1 MSKPII
7 YTAFANQ
14 QDDHLPLLKKE
25 SSEIKDALRVL
36 ESREFIKVERE
47 ESAELND
54 LINTFSTYPDQI
66 AIFHY
71 GGHAG
76 HTLIQLED
84 ADAQS
89 AGLSKLL
96 GEQKS
101 LQLVF
106 LNGCSTRGQV
116 QQLFAQGVK
125 AVIATSVPI
134 EDSKSLSFAS
144 AFYKALAN
152 KRSIKLAFEFAK
164 ATVETNFKNPPAIE
178 IFRGLEVLENKEES
192 HDSDMPWGLYINDGK
207 EQVLEWRLPY
217 YREVGL
223 PSGMKS
229 YINKELKL
237 NKYIVLALDEMC
249 KYNKDIYRQMV
260 EVIEGEEVKRD
271 SSTYI
276 DIVIK
281 NFPWVIGSQLR
292 LVLQKKEANRE
303 RLEQLISTHIV
314 LSMVLYYLLLTDI
327 WDEFR
332 KRKSIKRPS
341 KLIEDLAQTK
351 DNLLQKDFLVHLGE
365 LYQMARSNQFD
376 FYIPEFIRF
385 CDTFLNPES
394 HLAKA
399 NAFLVQLK
407 ETFRDLPEKEVAN
420 TCVQTE
426 QALAIVL
433 REAAFLADYRML
445 TVRNIS
451 IDNPRYSEKIYEMDM
466 GPLNALVDSSLSL
479 YEDDEK
485 KRKDNYANCNSII
498 LVTSEKDV
506 QQSLNL
512 SPFIIDKNTFLK
524 NDHIDLFIYG
534 YEKDNRYYYLAVKHS
549 IFIALKDEKGTDI
562 IDTEMTL
569 SDFEEGRNITRKNE
583 ELSDN
588 TSFLGA
594 FDLDDTEVATEDS
607 PKVFTLLEKQ
617 FEQFKTDL
625 S

>member
-47 ESAELND
+47 ESTELKD

-89 AGLSKLL
+89 AGLAKLL

-260 EVIEGEEVKRD
+260 EVIDGEEVKRD

-341 KLIEDLAQTK
+341 KLIKDLAQTK
-351 DNLLQKDFLVHLGE
+351 DNLLQKDFLAHLGE

-407 ETFRDLPEKEVAN
+407 GTFRDLPEKEVAN

-524 NDHIDLFIYG
+524 NDHIDLFVYG

-583 ELSDN
+583 ELNDDAG
-588 TSFLGA
+588 FLGA
-594 FDLDDTEVATEDS
+594 FQLDDTEVATESS